1 MKYELLTLMYYPDGL
16 TKKQPSGNET
26 QALESGIKNNPY
38 ATEKSEFEESLIFG
52 SHSFHEVTMAYP
64 MRYAR

>member
-1 MKYELLTLMYYPDGL
+1 MILVVDPDGL
-16 TKKQPSGNET
+16 TKKQPSGNEI
-26 QALESGIKNNPY
+26 QELESDMKHNFY
-38 ATEKSEFEESLIFG
+38 ATGKSEIEESLIFG